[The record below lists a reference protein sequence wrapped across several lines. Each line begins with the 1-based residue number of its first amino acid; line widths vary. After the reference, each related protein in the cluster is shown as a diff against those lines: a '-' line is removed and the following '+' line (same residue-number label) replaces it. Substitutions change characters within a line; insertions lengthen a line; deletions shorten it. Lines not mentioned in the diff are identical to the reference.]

1 MDKDIDV
8 HDSRST
14 EESVASYSYSACV
27 GSTAWDWSHRQI
39 QFELWTKHMLFSTLA
54 ACMYRFPT
62 TIHHW
67 CCSTTGAVTEATC
80 IPLSEQTDWPWQLI
94 NFCTML
100 VLSNQNVKNPNF
112 AEHAVW
118 YYPYNTNKAGCWI
131 RTGPHPP
138 SVTNSSS
145 FALKTSLDLGK
156 QTSSG
161 VTTCQTFYG
170 Q

>member
-14 EESVASYSYSACV
+14 EEPVASYSYSACV

-62 TIHHW
+62 IIHHW
-67 CCSTTGAVTEATC
+67 CCSTTGALTEATC

-100 VLSNQNVKNPNF
+100 VLSNQNVKNQILLSMQYGITHITLTRQGVGSGQALTPPLSQTHHHF
-112 AEHAVW
+112 CAEDVAGPWKADFVW
-118 YYPYNTNKAGCWI
+118 CYA
-131 RTGPHPP
+131 
-138 SVTNSSS
+138 
-145 FALKTSLDLGK
+145 
-156 QTSSG
+156 
-161 VTTCQTFYG
+161 CQTFYG